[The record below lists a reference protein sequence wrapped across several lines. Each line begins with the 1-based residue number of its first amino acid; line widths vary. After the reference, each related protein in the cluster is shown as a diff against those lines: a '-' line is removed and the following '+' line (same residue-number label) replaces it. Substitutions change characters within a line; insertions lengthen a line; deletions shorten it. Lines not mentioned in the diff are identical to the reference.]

1 MKYRLRQIRDNIA
14 SISVAVRASHEYTR
28 SAGQSAESRGRDH
41 SPLAGIP
48 I

>member
-1 MKYRLRQIRDNIA
+1 MKSQLRKLRDNIA

-28 SAGQSAESRGRDH
+28 SAAQAAEGRERVS

>member
-1 MKYRLRQIRDNIA
+1 MKYKLRQLRDNIA

-41 SPLAGIP
+41 SMLSGIP

>member
-1 MKYRLRQIRDNIA
+1 MKYKLRQLRDNIA

-41 SPLAGIP
+41 SPLSGIP